1 VWKER
6 AMKIRAGGIP
16 SPLIPGFFVTDGHP
30 YVLGCHVVSGK
41 LEEVAEMEILGNWT
55 YVVQLGEKKEL
66 LAGIVNKKREE
77 EGRENIA
84 LFLAEYNPVLERK
97 LTHEVYFYSYQPVC
111 RDRYNGL

>member
-1 VWKER
+1 
-6 AMKIRAGGIP
+6 
-16 SPLIPGFFVTDGHP
+16 LIPGFFVTDGHP

-97 LTHEVYFYSYQPVC
+97 LTHEVYFYSYQPVYKN
-111 RDRYNGL
+111 RYNGL